1 MLPSNEQICFLQ
13 LLMVVTCLYQQLNA
27 GMKVAMQLV
36 VNKQIINNSL
46 DIIIADVL
54 IHYTIR
60 CCIYQYA

>member
-13 LLMVVTCLYQQLNA
+13 LLMVVAYLYQQLNA

-46 DIIIADVL
+46 KH
-54 IHYTIR
+54 HYSR
-60 CCIYQYA
+60 CFDTC